1 MGDYVLKTEDVGR
14 GARFYDCIGK
24 NNFAAGG
31 VHVADTRT
39 LASSKL
45 GGAIVPDGG
54 SYDMPYRMLV
64 PRKIENLLIA
74 GKHVSAERPAYQ
86 RFLQETMVTGQAAGA
101 AAGLCVK
108 FGVTPR
114 QLEEEKYVKELQD
127 VLRSQGVILEGV
139 R

>member
-1 MGDYVLKTEDVGR
+1 
-14 GARFYDCIGK
+14 
-24 NNFAAGG
+24 
-31 VHVADTRT
+31 
-39 LASSKL
+39 
-45 GGAIVPDGG
+45 
-54 SYDMPYRMLV
+54 
-64 PRKIENLLIA
+64 
-74 GKHVSAERPAYQ
+74 
-86 RFLQETMVTGQAAGA
+86 MVTGQAAGA